1 MNNSFR
7 EWFVFTRRERTGIIV
22 LVTLIIFFN
31 CLPWF
36 FADVFEKSDTALT
49 IEVQEALAQLQK
61 NRDSPAHTRSFTH
74 EKPATRLFEFDPN
87 TLSPEG
93 WRRLGL
99 RDRAIQIIQNYLS
112 HGGKFRQPSDLE
124 KIYGLPKELAAQLLP
139 YVRIKSPKTFSVDN
153 DRSSGKQEEPPR
165 FKKRAP
171 TIVDINV
178 ADTLALIALPGIGN
192 KLAHRIINF
201 REKLGGFYSVEQV
214 RETYGLSDSTFQK
227 IRSLLKVSGEY
238 CKKININTADYKTL
252 SQHPYRKKYRKC
264 DYKVPGT
271 AWQL

>member
-1 MNNSFR
+1 
-7 EWFVFTRRERTGIIV
+7 
-22 LVTLIIFFN
+22 
-31 CLPWF
+31 
-36 FADVFEKSDTALT
+36 
-49 IEVQEALAQLQK
+49 LAQLQK

-252 SQHPYRKKYRKC
+252 SQHPYIGKNIGNAIIKYREQHGNYESVEELRKIVVITEQKFSKMRN
-264 DYKVPGT
+264 YLVT
-271 AWQL
+271 E